1 MAAPVTVSLAKSR
14 IGVSLPFLVALFVFG
29 TVLCWG
35 QAVLVDPDT
44 YLHISVGRWILL
56 HHAVPHVGI
65 FSETMPNAPW
75 VADEWLSEAIL
86 GLLYSIWGWNGLV
99 FATAGSF
106 AAALAILTRYLLNRL
121 EPVHALIGTLSAA
134 GMMLPHLLSRPH
146 IFTLPILVVWFG
158 TLVDAREHD
167 RSPSLWL
174 LPLMTLWANLHG
186 SFMFGLVFVGIFA
199 GEALF
204 LARGHTERLAAL
216 KQWGLFGVLATA
228 ASVITPFGVF
238 TLWLPFHV
246 LQMKFAVAALGE
258 WESTNFAQ
266 LQPLELWMMGG
277 LALALINGVRLPFM
291 RVVMILL
298 LLHMSLVH
306 RRNADLLGFVAPL
319 LLAPSIGA
327 FVRNHFP
334 ERASRPDHVFSR
346 LAMPAN
352 FRGVVI
358 AATVLLVASVL
369 YLSHPL
375 VRTPDPNA
383 PTAALAAARENHLT
397 DGRVF
402 NQYGMGDYLIFSGIA
417 PFIDGRAELY
427 GDAFVKQNQQA
438 VWGITDELPKLLDK
452 YHITWTIFAA
462 KGTAATLM
470 GHLAGW
476 RRVYADDTAVVYA
489 RAETSDTTRMKGAHE

>member
-1 MAAPVTVSLAKSR
+1 MAAPVTVSLAKGR
-14 IGVSLPFLVALFVFG
+14 IGVSLPILVALFAFG

-44 YLHISVGRWILL
+44 YLHVAVGRWILL

-65 FSETMPNAPW
+65 FSETMPTAPW

-86 GLLYSIWGWNGLV
+86 GLLYSLWGWNGLV
-99 FATAGSF
+99 LATAASF
-106 AAALAILTRYLLNRL
+106 AAALGILTRYLLNRL
-121 EPVHALIGTLSAA
+121 EPVHALIGTASAA

-158 TLVDAREHD
+158 TLVDARERD
-167 RSPSLWL
+167 RAPPLWL

-186 SFMFGLVFVGIFA
+186 SFMFGLVFIGIFA
-199 GEALF
+199 GEALVF
-204 LARGHTERLAAL
+204 ARGHDARLTVL
-216 KQWGLFGVLATA
+216 KQWGVFGVLAVA
-228 ASVITPFGVF
+228 ASIITPFGIY
-238 TLWLPFHV
+238 TLWLPFHL
-246 LQMKFAVAALGE
+246 LQMKFAITALGE
-258 WESTNFAQ
+258 WESTNFQQ

-277 LALALINGVRLPFM
+277 LALALINGVRLPWT
-291 RVVMILL
+291 RVIMILL

-306 RRNADLLGFVAPL
+306 KRNADLLGFVAPL
-319 LLAPSIGA
+319 LLAPSVGA
-327 FVRNHFP
+327 FVRNH
-334 ERASRPDHVFSR
+334 SRQRTSRLDHLFSR
-346 LAMPAN
+346 LALPAN
-352 FRGVVI
+352 WLGL
-358 AATVLLVASVL
+358 ATVGGLLLVTTAV

-383 PTAALAAARENHLT
+383 PVAALEAARENHLT

-402 NQYGMGDYLIFSGIA
+402 NQYGMGDYLMFSGVA

-427 GDAFVKQNQQA
+427 GDDFVKQDQQA
-438 VWGITDELPKLLDK
+438 VWGVTDELPNLLDK

-470 GHLAGW
+470 EHLPGW

-489 RAETSDTTRMKGAHE
+489 RTGQATQRE

>member
-1 MAAPVTVSLAKSR
+1 MTAPVTISLAKGR
-14 IGVSLPFLVALFVFG
+14 IGVSLPILVALFVFG

-44 YLHISVGRWILL
+44 YLHVAVGRWILS

-75 VADEWLSEAIL
+75 VADEWLSEAII
-86 GLLYSIWGWNGLV
+86 GPLYNIWGWNGLV
-99 FATAGSF
+99 FATAASF
-106 AAALAILTRYLLNRL
+106 AAALGILTRYLLNRL
-121 EPVHALIGTLSAA
+121 EPVHALIGTISAA

-158 TLVDAREHD
+158 TLVDARERD
-167 RSPSLWL
+167 RSPPLWL

-204 LARGHTERLAAL
+204 LARGHAGRLMVL

-228 ASVITPFGVF
+228 ASIITPFGVY
-238 TLWLPFHV
+238 TLWLPFHL
-246 LQMKFAVAALGE
+246 LQMKFATAQLGE
-258 WESTNFAQ
+258 WQSTNFKQ

-277 LALALINGVRLPFM
+277 LLLALINGVRLPLT
-291 RVVMILL
+291 RVIMILL

-319 LLAPSIGA
+319 LLAPSLGV
-327 FVRNHFP
+327 FFRNH
-334 ERASRPDHVFSR
+334 SRQRVSRLDQVFSR
-346 LAMPAN
+346 LALPAN
-352 FRGVVI
+352 FLGL
-358 AATVLLVASVL
+358 AMAGGLLLVASVI

-375 VRTPDPNA
+375 IRTPDPNA
-383 PTAALAAARENHLT
+383 PVAALEAARENHLT
-397 DGRVF
+397 GGRVF

-427 GDAFVKQNQQA
+427 GDDFVKQDQQA
-438 VWGITDELPKLLDK
+438 VWGVTDELPKLLDK

-462 KGTAATLM
+462 KGSTAAVLM
-470 GHLAGW
+470 EHLPGW

-489 RAETSDTTRMKGAHE
+489 RTEKATHRE